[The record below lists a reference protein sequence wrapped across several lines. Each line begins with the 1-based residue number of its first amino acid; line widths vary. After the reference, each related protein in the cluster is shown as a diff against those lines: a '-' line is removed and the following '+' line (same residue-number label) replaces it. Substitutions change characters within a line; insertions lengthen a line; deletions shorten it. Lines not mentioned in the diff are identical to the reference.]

1 MDDLRTR
8 IESALSEIRPLLKA
22 DGGGVEL
29 VDITPK
35 MTVKVR
41 LKGACKGCP
50 FSFITMS
57 SVIRER
63 IIKAAPE
70 VREVEEV

>member
-1 MDDLRTR
+1 MDDLKSR
-8 IESALSEIRPLLKA
+8 IEVALGEIRPLLKA
-22 DGGGVEL
+22 DGGDIVL
-29 VDITPK
+29 VDITPN
-35 MTVKVR
+35 MVVRVR

-50 FSFITMS
+50 FSFITMT

-63 IIKAAPE
+63 ILKAAPE